1 MIYGLMIKSLMNPN
15 MFHIKKVMA
24 IFAVLLVA
32 SCIQDELCEDITDN
46 PLRIGFYT
54 FEDGQNTPISVDSIT
69 VFGLEHEDFLY
80 NNQYNVGRIEVP
92 LNMSVD
98 SCVFVLV
105 FPESTDTLKLL
116 YERNLSLVSVEC
128 GFVTFYDIFDV
139 QTTNNSIQSY
149 SIEENNVTNT
159 NEEHLHIILYP
170 VAD

>member
-1 MIYGLMIKSLMNPN
+1 MITGLIIKSLINPN
-15 MFHIKKVMA
+15 MFYIKNVMVL
-24 IFAVLLVA
+24 FAVLLVA
-32 SCIQDELCEDITDN
+32 GCMQDELCEDITDN

-54 FEDGQNTPISVDSIT
+54 FEDGENTPISVDSLT
-69 VFGLEHEDFLY
+69 VFGLEYEDFLY
-80 NNQYNVGRIEVP
+80 DNQYNVGRIEVP

-98 SCVFVLV
+98 NCAFVMV
-105 FPESTDTLKLL
+105 FPESTDTLKVF

-128 GFVTFYDIFDV
+128 GFVTFYDIFEV

-170 VAD
+170 AAD